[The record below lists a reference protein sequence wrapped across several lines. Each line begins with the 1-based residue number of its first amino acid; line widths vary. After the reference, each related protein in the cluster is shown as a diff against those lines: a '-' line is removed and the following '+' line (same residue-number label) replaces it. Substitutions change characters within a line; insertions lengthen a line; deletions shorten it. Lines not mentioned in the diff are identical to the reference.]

1 MGGEI
6 KNIKENR
13 ENSSVNEWL
22 WLTFEKFKVMKEID
36 EYIEYLEFIERRI
49 SEIAYFTKKKVEYE
63 LNELEE
69 LLKIKANIENNN
81 IDDETKKLIIK
92 YDIVYNNEHIDKVNK
107 DVLIERTDKKIKE
120 KLEKLALLDVK
131 YKFINEMFESLRKQ
145 ILTLESFKE
154 TMLEDLKKHFDN
166 IYFSDDVNLI
176 KKEKI
181 AVESNTK
188 YFINQLKKK
197 YISLNKDLDLLYKD
211 IESDKD
217 EEKEFLRKV
226 IY

>member
-69 LLKIKANIENNN
+69 LLKIKTNIENNN